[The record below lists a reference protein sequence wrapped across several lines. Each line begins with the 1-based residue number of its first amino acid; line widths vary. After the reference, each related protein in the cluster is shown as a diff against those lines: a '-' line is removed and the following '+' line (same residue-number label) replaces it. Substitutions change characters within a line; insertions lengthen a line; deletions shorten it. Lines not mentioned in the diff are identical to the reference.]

1 MCDIVIVSE
10 KFAAAL
16 SGRNDPEAA
25 LHKLTELDAA
35 AVGITLG
42 PRGSI
47 CFDRASGK
55 IYRCPAYPV
64 DPVVDTTGA
73 GDVYHAAFELFY
85 CETRDTPASMRFAAA
100 AAGVKCRKPGGR
112 TGIPSR
118 SEAESVM
125 NSILIEV
132 L

>member
-1 MCDIVIVSE
+1 M
-10 KFAAAL
+10 
-16 SGRNDPEAA
+16 SGSNTPEAA
-25 LHKLTELDAA
+25 LRRLTQLDAA
-35 AVGITLG
+35 VVGITLG

-55 IYRCPAYPV
+55 NFRCPAFPA

-100 AAGVKCRKPGGR
+100 AAGLKCRKPGGR

-118 SEAESVM
+118 SETEAAM
-125 NSILIEV
+125 NSISVEIL
-132 L
+132 